1 MCAGGLQSTQ
11 DIPAT
16 VRTRICVY
24 IYIYI
29 YIYMC
34 VRICICVYTCTCV
47 LHRMLGNVA
56 RWLEFPFYQSPQSVP
71 FMCAQAMSASEVHVG
86 VVMYGSDKLVLVVF
100 QTHRR

>member
-1 MCAGGLQSTQ
+1 MCACVCRWSAEHTGHTGNSQ
-11 DIPAT
+11 DA
-16 VRTRICVY
+16 Y
-24 IYIYI
+24 IYICI
-29 YIYMC
+29 YTR

-86 VVMYGSDKLVLVVF
+86 VVMYGSDKLVSVVF
-100 QTHRR
+100 QTNRR